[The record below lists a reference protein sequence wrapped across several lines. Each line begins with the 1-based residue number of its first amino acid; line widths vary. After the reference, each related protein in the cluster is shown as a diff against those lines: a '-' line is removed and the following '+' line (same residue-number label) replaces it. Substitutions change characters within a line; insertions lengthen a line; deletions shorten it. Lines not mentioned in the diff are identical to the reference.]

1 MRIESAYYNHYS
13 VKGRYTPD
21 KPKVPAWKER
31 YTITEDKIKS
41 KNNNQDSD
49 EFKAYTRLEEVYYS
63 LGVSNRAKYKT
74 VSEVHAALSQK
85 YHGSGNYKNYS
96 YSEVD
101 AMYSNEL
108 NMTLYGSLK
117 GGGHPQ
123 DPHLKG
129 EVRAPSDN
137 EQQLYNRHMVNTQLG
152 NVFSSNGLS
161 DLLGQYNMTFTIDP
175 FNNILKVFGV
185 DDVELTNKIEE
196 ILNSDGNSKEL
207 FYHIMNSSSG
217 SISDDVKL
225 KYRAL
230 SSFKNVTGQD
240 LRDYKQTESGMVNE
254 KGENVLDVYRQALK
268 ESTAIPTEYKGDAY
282 NYFAEQIE
290 ELLAKDFFSIPDLNL
305 SIGYKDGAL
314 YNLTNENLMESRF
327 NFSV

>member
-1 MRIESAYYNHYS
+1 MRIESAYYNHYN
-13 VKGRYTPD
+13 VKGRYTSD
-21 KPKVPAWKER
+21 KPELPAWKER
-31 YTITEDKIKS
+31 YTSTEDKIKS
-41 KNNNQDSD
+41 KNYNQDSD
-49 EFKAYTRLEEVYYS
+49 QFKAYTKLEEVYYS

-74 VSEVHAALSQK
+74 EQEVYTALSQK
-85 YHGSGNYKNYS
+85 YHLSGDYKQYS
-96 YSEVD
+96 YSEVQ
-101 AMYSNEL
+101 AMYWNEHD
-108 NMTLYGSLK
+108 MTLYGCLN
-117 GGGHPQ
+117 GGGHPL
-123 DPHLKG
+123 DPHLTEGVK
-129 EVRAPSDN
+129 APSDS
-137 EQQLYNRHMVNTQLG
+137 EKQLYNKHMVNTQFR
-152 NVFSSNGLS
+152 NIFSKKGLS
-161 DLLGQYNMTFTIDP
+161 NLLGQYNMTFTIDP

-196 ILNSDGNSKEL
+196 ILNADSNSKEL

-254 KGENVLDVYRQALK
+254 KGENVLDVYREALK

-282 NYFAEQIE
+282 NYFAEQLE
-290 ELLAKDFFSIPDLNL
+290 KLLAKDFFSIPDLNL

-314 YNLTNENLMESRF
+314 YNLTNEDLMKSRF
-327 NFSV
+327 NISV

>member
-1 MRIESAYYNHYS
+1 MRIESAYYNHYN

-21 KPKVPAWKER
+21 KPKATAWKEQ
-31 YTITEDKIKS
+31 YTSTEDKIKS
-41 KNNNQDSD
+41 KNYNQDSD
-49 EFKAYTRLEEVYYS
+49 QFKAYTRLEEVYYS

-74 VSEVHAALSQK
+74 EGEVYAALNQK
-85 YHGSGNYKNYS
+85 YRGSGNYKNYS
-96 YSEVD
+96 YNEVE
-101 AMYSNEL
+101 AMYDNEL
-108 NMTLYGSLK
+108 EMTLYGCLA
-117 GGGHPQ
+117 GGGNPQ

-129 EVRAPSDN
+129 EVKDPSDN
-137 EQQLYNRHMVNTQLG
+137 EQQLYNQHMVNTQLG
-152 NVFSSNGLS
+152 NIFSSNGLS
-161 DLLGQYNMTFTIDP
+161 NLLGQYNMIFTIDP
-175 FNNILKVFGV
+175 FNNILKVLGV

-196 ILNSDGNSKEL
+196 ILNADNNSKEL

-240 LRDYKQTESGMVNE
+240 LRGYKQTESGMVNE
-254 KGENVLDVYRQALK
+254 KGENVLDVYREALK

-305 SIGYKDGAL
+305 SIGYKDGLL
-314 YNLTNENLMESRF
+314 YDLANENLMESRF

>member
-1 MRIESAYYNHYS
+1 MRIESAYYNHYN
-13 VKGRYTPD
+13 VKGRYTSD
-21 KPKVPAWKER
+21 KPELPAWKER
-31 YTITEDKIKS
+31 YTSTEDKIKS
-41 KNNNQDSD
+41 KNYNQDSD
-49 EFKAYTRLEEVYYS
+49 QFKAYTRLEEVYYS
-63 LGVSNRAKYKT
+63 LGVSNRAKYRT
-74 VSEVHAALSQK
+74 EGEVYAALSQK
-85 YHGSGNYKNYS
+85 YRGSGNYKNYS
-96 YSEVD
+96 YNEVE
-101 AMYSNEL
+101 AMYDNEL
-108 NMTLYGSLK
+108 QMTLYGCLN
-117 GGGHPQ
+117 GGGNPQ

-129 EVRAPSDN
+129 EVRAPSDS

-152 NVFSSNGLS
+152 NIFSSNGLS
-161 DLLGQYNMTFTIDP
+161 GLVGQYNMTFTIDP

-254 KGENVLDVYRQALK
+254 KGENVLDVYREALK
-268 ESTAIPTEYKGDAY
+268 ESTAVPTQYKGVAY
-282 NYFAEQIE
+282 NHFAEQLE
-290 ELLAKDFFSIPDLNL
+290 KLLAKDFLSIPDMNL
-305 SIGYKDGAL
+305 SIGYKDGLL
-314 YNLTNENLMESRF
+314 YNLANENLMESRF